1 MAEFVNI
8 AVALDWHSILLI
20 VGAGGLAA
28 ALVIQLFRRPH
39 QSPTPEILRR
49 RALTVARGGGVRR
62 N

>member
-28 ALVIQLFRRPH
+28 ALVIQLFR

-49 RALTVARGGGVRR
+49 RALTVARAGGVRR